1 MSLLSYIRNKSCR
14 KPLNLLAGMAGMVLC
29 CLACTTFV
37 DHKGKTPL
45 VEVEGHFLYRED
57 LQAVLPVG
65 LSADDSL
72 LFVERYLQNWVEEQL
87 FYAKALEN
95 IPDNEVLEQRVAA
108 YRKTLIMNAYQQ
120 ALIGEKLSGDITET
134 EIEAYYRQHADL
146 FKVDRPLIKGL
157 FIKVPLGAP
166 RLADVRRWYRSDD
179 HEAVE
184 HLEKYSLRNAVK
196 YEYFYDKWRTLSE
209 VLGWMPATID
219 AERDWRKDWHVEVQ
233 DSAFCYFLHVT
244 DYRDIGQEEPY
255 EMARSQAKDMLL
267 NIRQTDYI
275 RQVREG
281 LYRRAQ
287 EKNEIKYY

>member
-14 KPLNLLAGMAGMVLC
+14 KPLNLLAGMTGTVLF

-45 VEVEGHFLYRED
+45 VEVKGHFLYRED
-57 LQAVLPVG
+57 LQAALPLG
-65 LSADDSL
+65 LSAEDSL
-72 LFVERYLQNWVEEQL
+72 LFVERYQRNWVEEQL
-87 FYAKALEN
+87 FCDKALEN
-95 IPDNEVLEQRVAA
+95 IPDNEALEQMVST
-108 YRKTLIMNAYQQ
+108 YRKTLIMHAYQQ
-120 ALIGEKLSGDITET
+120 ALISEKLSGDITEA
-134 EIEAYYRQHADL
+134 EIETYYWQHADQ

-157 FIKVPLGAP
+157 FIKVPLEAP

-196 YEYFYDKWRTLSE
+196 YEYFYDKWRPLSE
-209 VLGWMPATID
+209 VLEWMPATTD
-219 AERDWRKDWHVEVQ
+219 SERDWRKGWHGEVQ

-244 DYRDIGQEEPY
+244 DYRAIGQEEPY

-275 RQVREG
+275 RQVREE
-281 LYRRAQ
+281 LYRNAQ